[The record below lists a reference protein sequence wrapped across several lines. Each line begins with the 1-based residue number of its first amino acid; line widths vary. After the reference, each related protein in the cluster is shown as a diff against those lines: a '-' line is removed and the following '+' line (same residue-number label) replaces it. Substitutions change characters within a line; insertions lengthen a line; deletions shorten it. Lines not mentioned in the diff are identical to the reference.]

1 MARDNCW
8 SPKAIPAA
16 PRARPPRARSAFC
29 WSSPSD
35 VPVYVEYGA
44 ADLGIVGQ
52 DALWESGRDLYE
64 PLQLG
69 FGRCRL
75 VLAGLPSQR
84 ERNFRLA
91 TGLRV
96 ATKYPRLAR
105 AYFQQQGLSVEIIP
119 LTGSIELAPLVSLAD
134 LVVDVVETG
143 RTMRENGLVELEE
156 IVASQ
161 ATMVVNRVAYR
172 LRLAELR
179 ELLAA
184 MSAPTAVEREHSPPG
199 DREGHIMSIRIL
211 EGFAAARA
219 HIQRLRDPKGAALPE
234 SVAVRLCEIF
244 GRDLSAEEAV
254 AQIVADVRREGDAA
268 LRDYARRID
277 GIPLESFSAGA
288 SALEA
293 AYLAQPA
300 ELREALHLAAG
311 RIRAFHERE
320 PHQSWLDWDEEG
332 GALGQVVRPLQ
343 RVGVYVPAARRP
355 IPRRCS
361 WPSSRR
367 R

>member
-1 MARDNCW
+1 MDPLTVAL
-8 SPKAIPAA
+8 PKGRLLEPTAELFRRQGWRCDLGNGSRQLLVTEYNNSSTRRPSGGGTLRFLLVKPA
-16 PRARPPRARSAFC
+16 
-29 WSSPSD
+29 D

-143 RTMRENGLVELEE
+143 RTMRENGLVELED
-156 IVASQ
+156 ILASQ
-161 ATMVVNRVAYR
+161 ATVVVNRVAFR
-172 LRLAELR
+172 LRLAELH
-179 ELLAA
+179 ELLTA
-184 MSAPTAVEREHSPPG
+184 MGAPAGVEGSDP
-199 DREGHIMSIRIL
+199 DRERKIS
-211 EGFAAARA
+211 
-219 HIQRLRDPKGAALPE
+219 
-234 SVAVRLCEIF
+234 
-244 GRDLSAEEAV
+244 
-254 AQIVADVRREGDAA
+254 
-268 LRDYARRID
+268 
-277 GIPLESFSAGA
+277 
-288 SALEA
+288 
-293 AYLAQPA
+293 
-300 ELREALHLAAG
+300 
-311 RIRAFHERE
+311 
-320 PHQSWLDWDEEG
+320 
-332 GALGQVVRPLQ
+332 
-343 RVGVYVPAARRP
+343 
-355 IPRRCS
+355 
-361 WPSSRR
+361 
-367 R
+367 

>member
-1 MARDNCW
+1 MKKEKVAMDPLTVAL
-8 SPKAIPAA
+8 PKGRLLEPAA
-16 PRARPPRARSAFC
+16 ELFRRQGWRCDLGNGSRQLLITECNERGTAENVLRFLLVKPG
-29 WSSPSD
+29 D

-156 IVASQ
+156 ILTSQ
-161 ATMVVNRVAYR
+161 ATVVVNRVSYR
-172 LRLAELR
+172 LRLAELSD
-179 ELLAA
+179 LLAA
-184 MSAPTAVEREHSPPG
+184 MGAPGPERE
-199 DREGHIMSIRIL
+199 I
-211 EGFAAARA
+211 A
-219 HIQRLRDPKGAALPE
+219 
-234 SVAVRLCEIF
+234 
-244 GRDLSAEEAV
+244 
-254 AQIVADVRREGDAA
+254 
-268 LRDYARRID
+268 
-277 GIPLESFSAGA
+277 
-288 SALEA
+288 
-293 AYLAQPA
+293 
-300 ELREALHLAAG
+300 
-311 RIRAFHERE
+311 
-320 PHQSWLDWDEEG
+320 
-332 GALGQVVRPLQ
+332 
-343 RVGVYVPAARRP
+343 
-355 IPRRCS
+355 
-361 WPSSRR
+361 
-367 R
+367 

>member
-1 MARDNCW
+1 MDPLTVAL
-8 SPKAIPAA
+8 PKGRLLEPAA
-16 PRARPPRARSAFC
+16 ELFRRQGWRCDLGNGSRQLLVTECNTSSTL
-29 WSSPSD
+29 SSPAEGMLRFLLVKPAD

-52 DALWESGRDLYE
+52 DVLWESGRDLYE

-84 ERNFRLA
+84 KRNFRLA

-143 RTMRENGLVELEE
+143 RTMRENGLVELKE

-161 ATMVVNRVAYR
+161 ATIVVNRVAYR

-184 MSAPTAVEREHSPPG
+184 MNTPTAVEHGTPRPEIER
-199 DREGHIMSIRIL
+199 DMS
-211 EGFAAARA
+211 
-219 HIQRLRDPKGAALPE
+219 
-234 SVAVRLCEIF
+234 
-244 GRDLSAEEAV
+244 
-254 AQIVADVRREGDAA
+254 
-268 LRDYARRID
+268 
-277 GIPLESFSAGA
+277 
-288 SALEA
+288 
-293 AYLAQPA
+293 
-300 ELREALHLAAG
+300 
-311 RIRAFHERE
+311 
-320 PHQSWLDWDEEG
+320 
-332 GALGQVVRPLQ
+332 
-343 RVGVYVPAARRP
+343 
-355 IPRRCS
+355 
-361 WPSSRR
+361 
-367 R
+367 